1 MKNRL
6 IKRTSS
12 NYFENGNS
20 NDSITTKFT
29 SEFSSCNSKYF
40 SPIHSLKSSYT
51 NFFSSY
57 NKKNQINSKKKN
69 KKTFSKSITDLNNKK
84 NKSLKI
90 ISYDSYIN
98 KVKSP
103 SKYDNLNSF
112 QLLNKIKYE
121 IKDKIKRNLK
131 NKKKRNFSLIE
142 SINYLKESVHKEN
155 QNYIFSQNNKQDI
168 YNSTEILKQNHQFN
182 EILND
187 NINYE
192 IQLIIDEN
200 NKMENLINNLNVNT
214 QEKNNLIKELTYI
227 LQKAKNNCFVLS
239 NQVNKLIE
247 DKKYLTSC
255 LLDKKDKISKL
266 KEKLYQQNLKSH
278 QMDSHLKSIIIKFEN
293 SNLTE

>member
-6 IKRTSS
+6 IKRTPS

-40 SPIHSLKSSYT
+40 SPINSLKSSYS
-51 NFFSSY
+51 NFFSSD

-69 KKTFSKSITDLNNKK
+69 KKTLSKSITDLTNKK

-182 EILND
+182 EVLND

-192 IQLIIDEN
+192 IQSIINEN
-200 NKMENLINNLNVNT
+200 NKMENLINNVNVNT

-255 LLDKKDKISKL
+255 LLDKKDKITKL
-266 KEKLYQQNLKSH
+266 KEKLYQQNLKSQ